1 MKKIKKINKKINKK
15 LINKNTTT
23 PKLYS
28 KSFLSKKQN
37 QQLLIHLL
45 TDTEKIN

>member
-1 MKKIKKINKKINKK
+1 MKKIKKINKKIKNK
-15 LINKNTTT
+15 IDEKNTT
-23 PKLYS
+23 KLYS

-37 QQLLIHLL
+37 KQILIHLL